1 MQTGR
6 LLKSNFNSS
15 IVRNVKI
22 KQNKKSIIKTY
33 SFIYSHKILS
43 CTWSVLYIFFQFDF
57 WLLLSY
63 LLLLVGCLVMFSGL
77 SSSTISV
84 FFFFCLSWAGVL
96 LFFLLIFFFVGF
108 KGADCTKSS
117 VIFCFADMTVAW
129 LLLLV
134 VVVLVVVVYGIKQN
148 CQLVVVKVT
157 VMLIQRCWVF
167 FVEVTSNL

>member
-1 MQTGR
+1 MY
-6 LLKSNFNSS
+6 L
-15 IVRNVKI
+15 VC
-22 KQNKKSIIKTY
+22 
-33 SFIYSHKILS
+33 FIY
-43 CTWSVLYIFFQFDF
+43 IFSIRFL
-57 WLLLSY
+57 LLLSY

-96 LFFLLIFFFVGF
+96 LFFLLIFFFFFVGF

-148 CQLVVVKVT
+148 CQLLVVKVT

-167 FVEVTSNL
+167 FVEVTSYL

>member
-57 WLLLSY
+57 WMLLSY

-77 SSSTISV
+77 SSSTIQFFSSSV
-84 FFFFCLSWAGVL
+84 YPEQEFYF
-96 LFFLLIFFFVGF
+96 FFLLIFFLGF
-108 KGADCTKSS
+108 KDADCTKSS
-117 VIFCFADMTVAW
+117 VIFCFCWYDCCLTAVACCSCSSCCCLW
-129 LLLLV
+129 NKTKLPTGGGEGDGDV
-134 VVVLVVVVYGIKQN
+134 D
-148 CQLVVVKVT
+148 T
-157 VMLIQRCWVF
+157 EMLGVF
-167 FVEVTSNL
+167 CGSN